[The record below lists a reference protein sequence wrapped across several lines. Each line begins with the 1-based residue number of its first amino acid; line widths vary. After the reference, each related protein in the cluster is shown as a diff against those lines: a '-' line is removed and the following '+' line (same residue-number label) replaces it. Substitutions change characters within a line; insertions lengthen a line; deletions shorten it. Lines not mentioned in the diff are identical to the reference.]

1 MTGFIATRYYSWCV
15 KFLMPIKTSAIFR
28 DGARDELQKS
38 SGWLRPAA
46 SVISALNV
54 ITAKEDARLFLS
66 EIFRQ
71 LSNSY
76 HCVSSFRRLNA
87 YAVLITAW
95 KSLSKNITILI
106 TTDTTDHSL
115 FLLLTGKTQYL
126 GGGGKGVR
134 GREGIGDCVMSSVQT
149 RPKENGYCFGTKNWF
164 YKTRFFCDLVG

>member
-1 MTGFIATRYYSWCV
+1 MTGFIATWYYSWCV
-15 KFLMPIKTSAIFR
+15 KFLMPIKTTAIFR
-28 DGARDELQKS
+28 DRARDELPKS
-38 SGWLRPAA
+38 SGWLRLAA

-126 GGGGKGVR
+126 GGGGKGVGGR
-134 GREGIGDCVMSSVQT
+134 GAIGDCVMSSVQT

>member
-1 MTGFIATRYYSWCV
+1 MTGFIATWYYSWCV
-15 KFLMPIKTSAIFR
+15 KFLMPIKTTAIFR
-28 DGARDELQKS
+28 DRARDELPKS
-38 SGWLRPAA
+38 SGWLRLAA

-66 EIFRQ
+66 EIFCQ

-126 GGGGKGVR
+126 GGGGKGVGGR
-134 GREGIGDCVMSSVQT
+134 GDIGDCVMSSVQT